1 MEKKLKADYN
11 LQYSSFTFHNF
22 LRNDALHGL
31 LVFSRNF
38 LVFSIKYFFFMFFMF
53 LFFKTKKWK
62 PNIFFPFK
70 KIIFK
75 KSYLNQTV
83 SPIQEIYMISTSQIL
98 TGVGDEIMSFV
109 CI

>member
-31 LVFSRNF
+31 LVFSGNF
-38 LVFSIKYFFFMFFMF
+38 LVFSIKYFFMFFMF

-70 KIIFK
+70 KTIFK

-83 SPIQEIYMISTSQIL
+83 SPIQEIYDFNKSN
-98 TGVGDEIMSFV
+98 DR
-109 CI
+109 CWR